1 MRYSSSRVELSPN
14 TLIPPT
20 PKPTLNIVKFLV
32 EIESS
37 RRHCKHKFRTWNCKP
52 KLSATQYNRGE
63 KMVMGMRKLLPFIT
77 RTLARLS
84 EGRVNF
90 DYVLPDFA
98 TPWKICLMS
107 CTKLIVAMK
116 SRARRSR
123 NLPVPPPHPSRK
135 SHRPQYQCG
144 GTGGSWGG

>member
-1 MRYSSSRVELSPN
+1 
-14 TLIPPT
+14 
-20 PKPTLNIVKFLV
+20 
-32 EIESS
+32 
-37 RRHCKHKFRTWNCKP
+37 
-52 KLSATQYNRGE
+52 
-63 KMVMGMRKLLPFIT
+63 MGMRKLLPFIT

-123 NLPVPPPHPSRK
+123 NLPVLPPPHPSGK
-135 SHRPQYQCG
+135 SHRPQYQREVGEVKRRKWSHLQGAKGVSASANVSVNVSTRSCLCKVKEEAPASREG
-144 GTGGSWGG
+144 GGWGKGEQGLGY

>member
-1 MRYSSSRVELSPN
+1 
-14 TLIPPT
+14 
-20 PKPTLNIVKFLV
+20 
-32 EIESS
+32 
-37 RRHCKHKFRTWNCKP
+37 
-52 KLSATQYNRGE
+52 
-63 KMVMGMRKLLPFIT
+63 MVMGMRKLLPFIT

-90 DYVLPDFA
+90 DYVVPDFA

-123 NLPVPPPHPSRK
+123 NLPVPPSPPSK
-135 SHRPQYQCG
+135 QKKPQAAIAE
-144 GTGGSWGG
+144 GSWGG

>member
-1 MRYSSSRVELSPN
+1 
-14 TLIPPT
+14 
-20 PKPTLNIVKFLV
+20 
-32 EIESS
+32 
-37 RRHCKHKFRTWNCKP
+37 
-52 KLSATQYNRGE
+52 
-63 KMVMGMRKLLPFIT
+63 MGMRKLLPFIT

-98 TPWKICLMS
+98 SPWKICLMS

-123 NLPVPPPHPSRK
+123 NLPVLLPIQAEKATGRNIRGK
-135 SHRPQYQCG
+135 LGRLNG
-144 GTGGSWGG
+144 GNGHICREHKM